1 MNPREENRRGRATPA
16 ALSAAELIVPDWPA
30 PRGVQAI
37 VTTRRGGASV
47 GAFASLNLGL
57 RAGDDPL
64 AVAENRRRL
73 ETCLPAPPRWLDQV
87 HGNTVVA
94 AHAVL
99 LAHTV
104 DSPPQADA
112 AYTDQANVVCSVMIA
127 DCMPV
132 LLCTDDGASVAAV
145 HCGWRGLASG
155 AIERTLG
162 AIGGDPQR
170 VLAWLGPA
178 IGPGAFEVGA
188 DVRDVFIAADPA
200 DASAFAASATVQGKW
215 YADLF
220 ELGRRRLAR
229 AGVARVYGG
238 GLCTVSD
245 PQRFFSYRRDRTT
258 GRMAALIWRAG

>member
-1 MNPREENRRGRATPA
+1 MNPGGDNRRDRGTPA
-16 ALSAAELIVPDWPA
+16 ALSSAELIVPDWPA
-30 PRGVQAI
+30 PPGVQAI

-47 GAFASLNLGL
+47 GGFASLNLGL

-73 ETCLPAPPRWLDQV
+73 ETCLPAPPRWLHQV
-87 HGNTVVA
+87 HGNAVVP
-94 AHAVL
+94 
-99 LAHTV
+99 AHTV
-104 DSPPQADA
+104 DNPPQADA
-112 AYTDQANVVCSVMIA
+112 AYTDRANVVCSVMIA

-132 LLCTDDGASVAAV
+132 LLCTDDGESVAAA

-155 AIERTLG
+155 VIERTLG
-162 AIGGDPQR
+162 AMGGDPRR

-188 DVRDVFIAADPA
+188 DVRDAFIAVDQA
-200 DASAFAASATVQGKW
+200 DASAFAASATVHDKW

-229 AGVARVYGG
+229 AGVARVHGG

-258 GRMAALIWRAG
+258 GRMAALIWRTG